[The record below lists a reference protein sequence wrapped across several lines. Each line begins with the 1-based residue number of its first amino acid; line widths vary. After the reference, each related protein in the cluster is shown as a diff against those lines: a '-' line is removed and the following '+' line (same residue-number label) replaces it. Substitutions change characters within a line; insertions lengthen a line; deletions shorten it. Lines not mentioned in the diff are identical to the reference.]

1 MINPFKIEYR
11 GLTIVY
17 NGRFYFVEE
26 YPALVLNSEQVAKK
40 IIDVFL
46 NRINERKIA

>member
-1 MINPFKIEYR
+1 MSNPFKIEYR

-17 NGRFYFVEE
+17 NGRCYFVEE
-26 YPALVLNSEQVAKK
+26 YPALVLTNEQTVKK
-40 IIDVFL
+40 MIDMFL